1 MQEEPMDQLPDTSEV
16 SLEDNAQQ
24 PESLSRRQRSVTTS
38 VGLQCEAGYKMVGD
52 DCVMIASFE

>member
-1 MQEEPMDQLPDTSEV
+1 MQEEPMDQLPDTSEA

-24 PESLSRRQRSVTTS
+24 PESLSRRKRSVTTS

-52 DCVMIASFE
+52 DSTLR